1 MRFKTP
7 GSGGVRKNRPSL
19 RRSKTRGQAED
30 EKRDSFDEAKS
41 KALDVLA
48 RRSITAKALL
58 EKLVEKGFA
67 EKTSSLV
74 VARLTT
80 LGLINDLEFARAFVR
95 NRILVS
101 PRGFFLLKRELLG
114 KGVPKAVAERVVSE
128 AREDVSEVEIA
139 EKLVEKKMRSLG
151 GVEERRVK
159 ARVFSFLIRK
169 GIPASVAIQVTRKR
183 FPG

>member
-1 MRFKTP
+1 MRFRTL
-7 GSGGVRKNRPSL
+7 GRGGVSKNRSSF
-19 RRSKTRGQAED
+19 RSSKARGKAED

-41 KALDVLA
+41 KALDILA

-58 EKLVEKGFA
+58 EKLREKGFT

-114 KGVPKAVAERVVSE
+114 KGVPKAVAEKAISE
-128 AREDVSEVEIA
+128 AREDVSEIEIA

-151 GVEERRVK
+151 GVEERRAK
-159 ARVFSFLIRK
+159 ARVFSFLVRK
-169 GIPASVAIQVTRKR
+169 GIPASVAIQVTRSK
-183 FPG
+183 FSG